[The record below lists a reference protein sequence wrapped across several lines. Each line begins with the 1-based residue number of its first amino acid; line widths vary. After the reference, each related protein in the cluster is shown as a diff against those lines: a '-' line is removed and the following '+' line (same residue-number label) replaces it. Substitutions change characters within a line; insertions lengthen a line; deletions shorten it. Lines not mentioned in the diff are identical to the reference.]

1 MGKILMLKSFA
12 GLAFPV
18 IAALLATSGCSSLRT
33 DTPPGPDGEN
43 KTVQLTP
50 SFDRFPDMP
59 LPNGYELDMQRTLV
73 FGSNDTW
80 FGRMVVLMKFG
91 SNEMFDF
98 YKQELPRFGWQEVT
112 SIRAPISVLTYTRKD
127 RVATIQVQGR
137 TLGGSEVL
145 ITVSPKGMPVGRG
158 GGATTAA
165 PAPSGSPA
173 PRTPVQTS
181 R

>member
-1 MGKILMLKSFA
+1 MLKSFA

-18 IAALLATSGCSSLRT
+18 IAALLATSACSSSRVEN
-33 DTPPGPDGEN
+33 PPGADGGN
-43 KTVQLTP
+43 KTVKPTP

-59 LPNGYELDMQRTLV
+59 LPNGFEFDMQRTLV

-80 FGRMVVLMKFG
+80 FGRMVVLIAFG
-91 SNEMFDF
+91 ANEMFDF

-112 SIRAPISVLTYTRKD
+112 SIRAPISVLTYTRGE
-127 RVATIQVQGR
+127 RVATIQVQSR

-145 ITVSPKGMPVGRG
+145 VTVSPKGMPVRRG
-158 GGATTAA
+158 SATTAPLQPGA
-165 PAPSGSPA
+165 PAPRA
-173 PRTPVQTS
+173 PVQTS